1 MKRLIAVL
9 FSIVL
14 LIGCAMT
21 TPVPP
26 YTGPEHDVAMDTAFG
41 PIDKVIAKASPTIV
55 LRRYAIRSGSD
66 TKIGLYKIEVG
77 NPQRIKDVIY
87 QIAITG
93 FNGVTYQRKL
103 GPEGK
108 FSIKDEWVS
117 ARITTDMDEFGIS
130 TGVEGRKVSKIED
143 ITLKDLPRKLG
154 KVKSISVIERI
165 NVYDLYPESLS
176 IFTNEGATIPDV
188 YELMYEI
195 KEILNES

>member
-1 MKRLIAVL
+1 MKRLIVVL
-9 FSIVL
+9 FSVVL

-26 YTGPEHDVAMDTAFG
+26 YTGPEHDVVMDTAFG
-41 PIDKVIAKASPTIV
+41 PIDKVVAKASPTIV

-66 TKIGLYKIEVG
+66 PMGLYKIEVG
-77 NPQRIKDVIY
+77 DPQRIKDTIY
-87 QIAITG
+87 QIAIVG

-117 ARITTDMDEFGIS
+117 ARIMTDMDEFGIS

-143 ITLKDLPRKLG
+143 MTLKDLPRKLG
-154 KVKSISVIERI
+154 KVKSISLIERI

-176 IFTNEGATIPDV
+176 IFTNEGTTVPEA
-188 YELMYEI
+188 YKLMYEI